1 MANHGVFRS
10 DLMSGTDVAAD
21 LVSVKYM
28 GSGTTETAID
38 NGCVVK
44 LDGLITGER
53 EIWKGVTP
61 AKNDALADIAIIGS
75 EEVMYDERKK
85 NLEEFEN
92 EAGVVA
98 RGYIPRSRNIFS
110 VTKDALNIGDGVT
123 PAVGYIVELM
133 AGVKL
138 NVVSSLTSGATKVGT
153 IIAIETAGRYT
164 YYVIKIA

>member
-1 MANHGVFRS
+1 MHGVFRS

-28 GSGTTETAID
+28 GADGNTETAID

-44 LDGLITGER
+44 LNGLMDGER
-53 EIWKGVTP
+53 EVWKGVTP
-61 AKNDALADIAIIGS
+61 AADTPLSDIAIIGS
-75 EEVMYDERKK
+75 VEVMYDERKK
-85 NLEEFEN
+85 NLDEFEN
-92 EAGVVA
+92 EKGVIS

-110 VTKDALNIGDGVT
+110 VTSDSLNIATGVT
-123 PAVGYIVELM
+123 PAVGYAVELM

-138 NVVSSLTSGATKVGT
+138 NIVETATTGSTQVGK

-164 YYVIKIA
+164 YYVIRIV

>member
-1 MANHGVFRS
+1 MAYGVFRS

-28 GSGTTETAID
+28 GSGSTATDIE

-44 LDGLITGER
+44 LDGLMTGER

-61 AKNDALADIAIIGS
+61 AANTPLNQIAIIGG

-85 NLEEFEN
+85 NLDEFIN
-92 EAGVVA
+92 VKDVA
-98 RGYIPRSRNIFS
+98 MRGYIPRSRNIFS
-110 VTKDALNIGDGVT
+110 VTAESLNSASGVT
-123 PAVGYIVELM
+123 PANGYIVELM

-138 NVVSSLTSGATKVGT
+138 NVVASATASTTTVGK
-153 IIAIETAGRYT
+153 IIDIEDSGRYT
-164 YYVIKIA
+164 YYVIQVA